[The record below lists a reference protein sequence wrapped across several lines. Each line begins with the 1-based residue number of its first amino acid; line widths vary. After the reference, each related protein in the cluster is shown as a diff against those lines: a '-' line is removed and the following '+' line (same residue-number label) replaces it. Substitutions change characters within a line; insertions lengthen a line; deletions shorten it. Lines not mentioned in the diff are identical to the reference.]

1 MISVDKCKHILNQH
15 FCLFMIFVIKQVDPK
30 DIVGGIKATEEDEGS
45 DDRFYNLSEF
55 IVKHADKYAP
65 LTNNFEWDLL
75 MDSNGIATSLKN
87 NIYNNAFGLMNNVHR
102 RIIEVP
108 ASQKYRDYYRHFVS
122 SDEAKAAILF
132 LAQQTEF
139 NHFPPNED
147 GSLTE
152 VGEVKNCYE
161 YFKSFHLFQSIL
173 LYGSRPEKDYVI
185 KVPYQFH
192 PQMIKKSLNS
202 NIKEQQDIFDWS
214 EVEKLNKKDTLLK
227 SLGVANADEIKGL
240 TMAQRRLY
248 FACCCMIDNFGGVTT
263 YSQLLLY
270 LGYKSDR
277 NRTTNIRIEKINKDF
292 EELEKLRPIKL
303 NRATKE
309 IRSAPKKENKK
320 YYDEKL
326 LYVTKEL
333 IKRDENYV
341 SPVSKSKAGQSIK
354 FSSPARELKHSG
366 YITINFLSTLFLT
379 KNTVKATPKTQE
391 ILDQFLYDLHLKM
404 NTLHTVDTG
413 FTGKD
418 AITLPEFIRE
428 NVNSTKEK
436 KRNRV
441 RKYIEIIQIALEF
454 SGFTSSLTQYDTA
467 IELVKRTEHFEPI
480 GRALKIDPIE
490 QTMGLENGKN
500 KFSKPEEKKA
510 LNFYQNKSS
519 DLKETAN

>member
-30 DIVGGIKATEEDEGS
+30 DIVGGIKAMEEDKNS

-55 IVKHADKYAP
+55 IVKNADKYA
-65 LTNNFEWDLL
+65 L
-75 MDSNGIATSLKN
+75 LKN

-122 SDEAKAAILF
+122 SDEAKAAVLF
-132 LAQQTEF
+132 LAKQTEF
-139 NHFPPNED
+139 NYFPPNED
-147 GSLTE
+147 GSITE

-161 YFKSFHLFQSIL
+161 HFKSFDLFQSIL
-173 LYGSRPEKDYVI
+173 LYGSRPENNYVI

-192 PQMIKKSLNS
+192 PQMIKKSLNT

-227 SLGVANADEIKGL
+227 SLGVTNADEIKGL

-248 FACCCMIDNFGGVTT
+248 FACCCMIDNFKGVTT
-263 YSQLLLY
+263 YGQLLSL

-277 NRTTNIRIEKINKDF
+277 PNTILDYIEKINKDF

-303 NRATKE
+303 NKATK
-309 IRSAPKKENKK
+309 KKNKK
-320 YYDEKL
+320 CYGTLD
-326 LYVTKEL
+326 YVSVAL

-341 SPVSKSKAGQSIK
+341 SPASKSKAGQKIK

-379 KNTVKATPKTQE
+379 KNTVNAKPKTQE

-404 NTLHTVDTG
+404 NTLHAVDTG
-413 FTGKD
+413 FKGKD
-418 AITLPEFIRE
+418 AITLPEFIRK
-428 NVNSTKEK
+428 NVNSTISER
-436 KRNRV
+436 RNRV

-454 SGFTSSLTQYDTA
+454 SGFTSILTQYDTS

-510 LNFYQNKSS
+510 LNFYQDKSS
-519 DLKETAN
+519 DLTKTAG